1 MPSSSEAKNPKVGW
15 PPLKGLIYRY
25 YLIWGGETK
34 NEKQVVFVDSVQ
46 KSVMAN
52 NATLKGSPWW
62 VPMANK
68 MLMTSHSW
76 L

>member
-1 MPSSSEAKNPKVGW
+1 
-15 PPLKGLIYRY
+15 LKGLIYRY

-52 NATLKGSPWW
+52 NATLKGSP
-62 VPMANK
+62 
-68 MLMTSHSW
+68 
-76 L
+76 